1 MKETSTSAWS
11 FDWLRALYSMS
22 RKHGRGR
29 PRLHWL
35 VLLLLGS
42 VSLSQSRS
50 EPALAGHQQRGV
62 QEQWFLRGRSSS
74 GQPGAARRYRA
85 YLQKMRMRA
94 ARLARAQKSGDEAFP
109 SSSVVWSPLGPA
121 PLASDASGVGEYD
134 YGWVSGRATAV
145 AIDPADPTG
154 NTVYIGGA
162 YGGVWKSTN
171 ATQAVSQNS
180 SSVTW
185 TALTDNQ
192 ATLAVGAIAI
202 QPGNNNANNSVIL
215 VGTGESNS
223 SADSYY
229 GLGILRSANAG
240 GTWALISSD
249 TTGTRSFAG
258 MGFSKIAFS
267 SNAPSVVVAATAG
280 ASEGIIESLENPLT
294 ANLGLYYSADNGAS
308 WTFGTVNDSVGVAT
322 APGSVTS
329 VVYNAVASKGNGEFF
344 AALRYH
350 GFYSSPDGINWT
362 RLPNQPGGGLTAT
375 ACPPNPGSS
384 TCPIYRGEIAV
395 VPGRSEMYV
404 WYVDANDFDQG
415 IWTSL
420 DGGNTWTQINDSGI
434 INCLDQ
440 LGCGTEQGSYNLELA
455 ALPDNGATDLYAG
468 TINLYK
474 CEITVDNPT
483 CTTNT
488 FLNLTH
494 AYGCSGIAKVHP
506 AQHAVSFQV
515 SRSAQDVVMYFAND
529 GGIYRALNGYSL
541 LTGTCGG
548 TNPFDSLNMTLGSM
562 TQFISFSQAS
572 NDASTILGGTQGNG
586 SPGTRSGG
594 GSWQN
599 VNFGDGGY
607 TQISPNNELLW
618 FVSNPPDSI
627 SGVNIFSCTNSGEI
641 SCTTQEFQN
650 NPVVSS
656 ATVGGDTG
664 PYYPPYILDPQ
675 NAGEM
680 IVGTCRMWRG
690 SSTGGAFTVL
700 SHSFEDGGDGICT
713 GGEINLVRSLAAGGA
728 AVDRF
733 SNVIYAGTDG
743 FGPLIPTTPPGG
755 HIWVNTNV
763 AGVPSVWTDQTG
775 SINPNN
781 FPISSVA
788 IDTFDSSGATAY
800 VGIMG
805 FSSPQ
810 FPSSHVWKTTDGGTS
825 WIDFT
830 GNLPNAPVN
839 SIVVDPFSTNTPGVV
854 YVGTDVGV
862 FSTPTASSPPPNWTE
877 VGTPGGYLP
886 NVAVTAL
893 AIFTQQDSAQLL
905 RASTY
910 GRGVWEFPLGPDY
923 FLTISNS
930 PITVF
935 AGQAVPAFNGAID
948 FLDGYTCQVNL
959 SCTPSSTCSV
969 TPLSAQPPPVEQ
981 ALSANV
987 IASNIPGDYVFD
999 LHGSGEDSSHLQND
1013 AFFTLKVVDFNLTAP
1028 SPASITVPPATVSG
1042 PVSFQV
1048 TGQGAFDDTVDLSC
1062 SNLPSGATCNF
1073 LPSGSVNPTAGN
1085 PVAVTLT
1092 VTTVSSATAGTFPIT
1107 ISGSVTNGPTK
1118 TQSLSLTITLDYS
1131 LVISNPSLQAYV
1143 NSTVNFNG
1151 VLTSLNGY
1159 NSGVNLSCGT
1169 GAPPTC
1175 TAAPALVAPTASGA
1189 PFIVTVGSPACGS
1202 YNFNIVAAGTD
1213 AQKTSHLFPV
1223 AFTANSYTTPNY
1235 TLDVT
1240 PGSQTVGV
1248 NVAAIFNGTLQG
1260 TDCYN
1265 SAVNLSCGSNHPPSC
1280 SVSPSSPVPTVS
1292 PAPPAPFTVTVSSA
1306 VDQTYNFDVV
1316 GVGTDPLS
1324 RQQQVLVSFTSTGG
1338 SGTRPF
1344 SFTIT
1349 PSSSIQS
1356 LPAGQPAIYTLNV
1369 VPAGGAFP
1377 NNASLAYS
1385 ANCPP
1390 LSTCTVSPTQVN
1402 KGISGETQVT
1412 FTITTTAPVIAG
1424 VHPARGFRPL
1434 IYSLWLSLPGLV
1446 VVWRGM
1452 RRSRR
1457 KRCVLFLLLPLIVVG
1472 LWLEIACSGGLQG
1485 NGSGSGQAGTPSGTY
1500 TMTVSATV
1508 SSLPQQTAQ
1517 VQLTVN

>member
-1 MKETSTSAWS
+1 
-11 FDWLRALYSMS
+11 
-22 RKHGRGR
+22 
-29 PRLHWL
+29 
-35 VLLLLGS
+35 
-42 VSLSQSRS
+42 
-50 EPALAGHQQRGV
+50 
-62 QEQWFLRGRSSS
+62 
-74 GQPGAARRYRA
+74 
-85 YLQKMRMRA
+85 
-94 ARLARAQKSGDEAFP
+94 
-109 SSSVVWSPLGPA
+109 
-121 PLASDASGVGEYD
+121 
-134 YGWVSGRATAV
+134 
-145 AIDPADPTG
+145 
-154 NTVYIGGA
+154 
-162 YGGVWKSTN
+162 
-171 ATQAVSQNS
+171 
-180 SSVTW
+180 
-185 TALTDNQ
+185 
-192 ATLAVGAIAI
+192 
-202 QPGNNNANNSVIL
+202 
-215 VGTGESNS
+215 
-223 SADSYY
+223 
-229 GLGILRSANAG
+229 
-240 GTWALISSD
+240 
-249 TTGTRSFAG
+249 
-258 MGFSKIAFS
+258 
-267 SNAPSVVVAATAG
+267 
-280 ASEGIIESLENPLT
+280 
-294 ANLGLYYSADNGAS
+294 
-308 WTFGTVNDSVGVAT
+308 
-322 APGSVTS
+322 
-329 VVYNAVASKGNGEFF
+329 
-344 AALRYH
+344 
-350 GFYSSPDGINWT
+350 
-362 RLPNQPGGGLTAT
+362 
-375 ACPPNPGSS
+375 
-384 TCPIYRGEIAV
+384 
-395 VPGRSEMYV
+395 
-404 WYVDANDFDQG
+404 
-415 IWTSL
+415 
-420 DGGNTWTQINDSGI
+420 
-434 INCLDQ
+434 
-440 LGCGTEQGSYNLELA
+440 
-455 ALPDNGATDLYAG
+455 
-468 TINLYK
+468 
-474 CEITVDNPT
+474 
-483 CTTNT
+483 
-488 FLNLTH
+488 
-494 AYGCSGIAKVHP
+494 
-506 AQHAVSFQV
+506 
-515 SRSAQDVVMYFAND
+515 
-529 GGIYRALNGYSL
+529 
-541 LTGTCGG
+541 
-548 TNPFDSLNMTLGSM
+548 
-562 TQFISFSQAS
+562 
-572 NDASTILGGTQGNG
+572 
-586 SPGTRSGG
+586 
-594 GSWQN
+594 
-599 VNFGDGGY
+599 
-607 TQISPNNELLW
+607 
-618 FVSNPPDSI
+618 
-627 SGVNIFSCTNSGEI
+627 
-641 SCTTQEFQN
+641 
-650 NPVVSS
+650 
-656 ATVGGDTG
+656 
-664 PYYPPYILDPQ
+664 
-675 NAGEM
+675 
-680 IVGTCRMWRG
+680 MWRG

-877 VGTPGGYLP
+877 VGTPGGCLP